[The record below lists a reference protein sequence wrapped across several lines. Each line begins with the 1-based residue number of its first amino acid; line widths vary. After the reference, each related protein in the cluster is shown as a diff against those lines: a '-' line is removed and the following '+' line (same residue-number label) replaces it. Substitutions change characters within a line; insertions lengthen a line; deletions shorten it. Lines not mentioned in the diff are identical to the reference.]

1 MCAIGAFSLTK
12 LRHFP
17 EKTITF
23 ASNMSIQ
30 ANIPQIAALRKEV
43 EGKLGRQ
50 LLTHVHFV
58 ALSDAIEKV
67 LREHVS
73 PTTLER
79 VWGYSTRHYDTVSH
93 RTLDV
98 LARYAGRGSWEDF
111 CQWLGQKDGGE
122 SDFFT
127 EGIIAV
133 SSLSEGTRLRLGW
146 QPDRVCEVRY
156 LGAGRFVVESVT
168 NGSLRAGDTFSCL
181 QFQAGKPLYM
191 DCFRREGEAS
201 GENQRYAV
209 GRENGLTLLEKIEG

>member
-1 MCAIGAFSLTK
+1 M
-12 LRHFP
+12 
-17 EKTITF
+17 
-23 ASNMSIQ
+23 
-30 ANIPQIAALRKEV
+30 

-58 ALSDAIEKV
+58 ALSDTIENV

-98 LARYAGRGSWEDF
+98 LARYAGKGSWEDF
-111 CQWLGQKDGGE
+111 CQWLGQKEGGE

-127 EGIIAV
+127 EGITAV

-156 LGAGRFVVESVT
+156 LGGNKFVVESVM
-168 NGSLRAGDTFSCL
+168 NGSLRVGDTFSCL

-191 DCFRREGEAS
+191 DCFQREGEAS

>member
-1 MCAIGAFSLTK
+1 
-12 LRHFP
+12 
-17 EKTITF
+17 
-23 ASNMSIQ
+23 MSIQ

-58 ALSDAIEKV
+58 ALSDAIENV
-67 LREHVS
+67 LREHIS

-111 CQWLGQKDGGE
+111 CQWLVQKEGGE

-127 EGIIAV
+127 EGIMAV

-156 LGAGRFVVESVT
+156 MGNYRFVVESAT
-168 NGSLRAGDTFSCL
+168 NGSLRVGDTFSCM
-181 QFQAGKPLYM
+181 QFQLGKLMYM
-191 DCFRREGEAS
+191 DCFQRADETPA
-201 GENQRYAV
+201 ENQRYAV
-209 GRENGLTLLEKIEG
+209 GRENGLTLLEIIK

>member
-1 MCAIGAFSLTK
+1 
-12 LRHFP
+12 
-17 EKTITF
+17 
-23 ASNMSIQ
+23 MSIRRDT
-30 ANIPQIAALRKEV
+30 PQITALRERV
-43 EGKLGRQ
+43 ESRFGKKLSVHADFLALVAVIEMEQRQ
-50 LLTHVHFV
+50 HI
-58 ALSDAIEKV
+58 SE
-67 LREHVS
+67 S
-73 PTTLER
+73 TLER

-98 LARYAGRGSWEDF
+98 LARYAGKGSWEEF

-127 EGIIAV
+127 EGIMAV

-156 LGAGRFVVESVT
+156 LGGNRFVVESVT

-181 QFQAGKPLYM
+181 QFQVGKPLYM
-191 DCFRREGEAS
+191 DCFQREGEAS

-209 GRENGLTLLEKIEG
+209 GRENGLTLLEIIER